1 MVDTKD
7 RAALNASIL
16 ENYQILLRFLRSKV
30 ADADF
35 VADVAQEAYARM
47 LASYG
52 PVSLAEKPSLLVK
65 VAHNIVR
72 ERALKTKRTDGGV
85 SVSFDELDAQLAD
98 PLSGETP
105 ESKFNA
111 WLLKRAILDLPPRC
125 KEVFV
130 LHRFKVSVWGTS
142 PFGDLEFP

>member
-30 ADADF
+30 GDADF
-35 VADVAQEAYARM
+35 VAHVAQEAYARM

-72 ERALKTKRTDGGV
+72 ERARKTKRTDGGL

-105 ESKFNA
+105 GRSSTHG
-111 WLLKRAILDLPPRC
+111 C
-125 KEVFV
+125 
-130 LHRFKVSVWGTS
+130 
-142 PFGDLEFP
+142 